1 MTNGK
6 QASGGSMGTY
16 MDLSDTGIQDAYQK
30 LFENESYVKQV
41 LKTGGLK
48 LPYDLA
54 KAAEET
60 IRLSVF
66 IAAKRKGMS
75 DIEGGYEARQ
85 ATVDFMRSG
94 VKGKVANRRLP
105 FLNAAIQAQDKL
117 VRTFKESPLQTS
129 AIMMATITVPSILI
143 TGYYLYQAPDDE
155 RQEYLDIPMWV
166 RDINWVYKSNGEW
179 HYKPKNFAPGYIF
192 GSIPEKV
199 MVWGYEGDKP
209 EFKGFYTEIA
219 KGAITSMSP
228 ISDPSGA
235 IHPLIKLALE
245 MRSEFKFF
253 QQTPIYPDYMS
264 NLEPEL
270 RKSGS
275 TSATAQ
281 AFGEKFGVSPAMAE
295 HVAKGLIGSSAG
307 YVTDAG
313 DYILKQVAEYNG
325 EPFNEPPTNRRNQ
338 ELSKVFT
345 VETPTG
351 MQSRTVMD
359 FFDVADE
366 VMMKSN
372 SVDRFVDEER
382 EEYQE
387 NNAFLLS
394 QKELI
399 VTTSREIS
407 DLSKYLRIEMQNPE
421 TSGDEKAIIKEETG
435 VQINELARNAMRTF
449 NENLAEF

>member
-1 MTNGK
+1 M
-6 QASGGSMGTY
+6 
-16 MDLSDTGIQDAYQK
+16 
-30 LFENESYVKQV
+30 
-41 LKTGGLK
+41 KTSSLN
-48 LPYDLA
+48 
-54 KAAEET
+54 
-60 IRLSVF
+60 
-66 IAAKRKGMS
+66 
-75 DIEGGYEARQ
+75 
-85 ATVDFMRSG
+85 TVG
-94 VKGKVANRRLP
+94 VG
-105 FLNAAIQAQDKL
+105 
-117 VRTFKESPLQTS
+117 
-129 AIMMATITVPSILI
+129 
-143 TGYYLYQAPDDE
+143 
-155 RQEYLDIPMWV
+155 
-166 RDINWVYKSNGEW
+166 
-179 HYKPKNFAPGYIF
+179 
-192 GSIPEKV
+192 
-199 MVWGYEGDKP
+199 
-209 EFKGFYTEIA
+209 
-219 KGAITSMSP
+219 
-228 ISDPSGA
+228 SGA
-235 IHPLIKLALE
+235 
-245 MRSEFKFF
+245 
-253 QQTPIYPDYMS
+253 
-264 NLEPEL
+264 
-270 RKSGS
+270 
-275 TSATAQ
+275 
-281 AFGEKFGVSPAMAE
+281 
-295 HVAKGLIGSSAG
+295 
-307 YVTDAG
+307 